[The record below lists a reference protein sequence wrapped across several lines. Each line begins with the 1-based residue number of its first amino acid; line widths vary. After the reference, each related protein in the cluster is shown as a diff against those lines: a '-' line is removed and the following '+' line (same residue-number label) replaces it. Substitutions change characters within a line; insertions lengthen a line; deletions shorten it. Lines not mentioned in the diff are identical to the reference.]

1 MSKHLL
7 TAAVLLLTNA
17 AMAQSSSFAREQW
30 ADKPTLHPIDSRYK
44 NESALILLDRRPVEF
59 TEEGKDD
66 IGEYR
71 TIHRIIHV
79 NDDKGIES
87 FNKVYLGYSNNNEI
101 VDMHAR
107 AILPN
112 GSIREVRNE
121 DIKDDQEENGAKYKI
136 FAMEGLEKGSEVE
149 FYYTVKR
156 SVNFFGKETL
166 QGAFPILD
174 AGVEVICPT
183 RLIFQ
188 LKAYN
193 CNAEVITDSSHSPK
207 TSFSIRLKD
216 IPGSEKE
223 KYAASEANLRR
234 VEYRLSYNTANGNG
248 QIRLYTWNILAQR
261 IHANCETLNAKE
273 LNNIGSLI
281 GANGWQSL
289 PSDSRKIVAV
299 ESYLKSNFTTREDID
314 MENAGNIEWIL
325 KNKIATHR
333 GLIRLYAGIFQKL
346 NIPCQIVL
354 TCNRDETAID
364 KSFENWNNTA
374 EYLLFFPG
382 TGKFL
387 APTLP
392 AFRYPWINPY
402 WGAEDAFFCQT
413 TTIGNFTTAI
423 AAIKNVPLEDI
434 SKSYERTEV
443 ALRLDPASDTV
454 IADIK
459 ESLGG
464 YNAVG
469 FRAAWILSKPD
480 DRREMVKEISKSITN
495 SERIITSNVEN
506 ADFESCADNKP
517 IVFSATIHSE
527 SLLEN
532 AGKNLLLKIGETIGK
547 QSEMYQEKPRQFPV
561 QVAFPH
567 TLERFIDL
575 AIPAGYTIKNPDDLV
590 IHTEFTAGGTT
601 TMGFRSDYKIEG
613 ETLKVHVMETY
624 SKTDYPLADYA
635 NFQKVINAAADFNK
649 VALVLEKK

>member
-1 MSKHLL
+1 MNKHIL
-7 TAAVLLLTNA
+7 AAVVALSANA
-17 AMAQSSSFAREQW
+17 AIAQSSNFVREQW
-30 ADKPTLHPIDSRYK
+30 ADKPTLHPIDSRYNK
-44 NESALILLDRRPVEF
+44 ESALILLDRRRIEF
-59 TEEGKDD
+59 IDEGKDN

-87 FNKVYLGYSNNNEI
+87 FNKVYLGYSDNNDI

-112 GSIREVRNE
+112 GSVREVKKE
-121 DIKDDQEENGAKYKI
+121 DIKDDQEEKGAKYKI
-136 FAMEGLEKGSEVE
+136 FAMEGLEKGAEVE
-149 FYYTVKR
+149 FFYTVKR
-156 SVNFFGKETL
+156 NLNFFGKETL
-166 QGAFPILD
+166 QGAFPCLD
-174 AGVEVICPT
+174 AGVEVICPS
-183 RLIFQ
+183 RLVFQ
-188 LKAYN
+188 LKGYN
-193 CNAEVITDSSHSPK
+193 CNAEVITDSSHTPK

-234 VEYRLSYNTANGNG
+234 VEYRLSYNMANGNG
-248 QIRLYTWNILAQR
+248 QVRLYTWNSLAQR
-261 IHANCETLNAKE
+261 IHTNLEAMTPKE

-281 GANGWQSL
+281 GANSWQNL
-289 PSDSRKIVAV
+289 PDNPRKIIAV
-299 ESYLKSNFTTREDID
+299 ENYLKSQFTTREDID

-325 KNKIATHR
+325 KNKIATHHA
-333 GLIRLYAGIFQKL
+333 LIRLYAGIFQKL
-346 NIPCQIVL
+346 SIPYQIVL
-354 TCNRDETAID
+354 TCNRDETIID

-374 EYLLFFPG
+374 EYLFYFPG

-423 AAIKNVPLEDI
+423 AAIKNVPLEDM

-454 IADIK
+454 IADLK

-480 DRREMVKEISKSITN
+480 DHREMLKEISKSITN
-495 SERIITSNVEN
+495 SERIISSNVEN

-517 IVFSATIHSE
+517 FVLTATIHSE

-547 QSEMYQEKPRQFPV
+547 QTEMYQEKPRQFPV

-567 TLERFIDL
+567 TLERFINL
-575 AIPAGYTIKNPDDLV
+575 AIPAGYTIKNADDLV
-590 IHTEFTAGGTT
+590 IHTEFAAGGTT

-613 ETLKVHVMETY
+613 ETLKVHVVETY
-624 SKTDYPLADYA
+624 SRTDYPLADYVD
-635 NFQKVINAAADFNK
+635 FQKVINAAADFNK